1 MHTIRKEFTDKWGT
15 SFAIGDDVVAGLYY
29 QRWGSNDRSFVLF
42 KESHVVY
49 MLCNVV
55 CVAKFLLPPRDHI
68 VSGNDGVYEMSENT
82 LSGINFVI
90 TAFEDDE

>member
-1 MHTIRKEFTDKWGT
+1 
-15 SFAIGDDVVAGLYY
+15 
-29 QRWGSNDRSFVLF
+29 
-42 KESHVVY
+42 

-82 LSGINFVI
+82 SNFINFVI
-90 TAFEDDE
+90 TTLEDDE

>member
-1 MHTIRKEFTDKWGT
+1 M
-15 SFAIGDDVVAGLYY
+15 
-29 QRWGSNDRSFVLF
+29 
-42 KESHVVY
+42 
-49 MLCNVV
+49 V
-55 CVAKFLLPPRDHI
+55 CVAKFIMPHRDHI